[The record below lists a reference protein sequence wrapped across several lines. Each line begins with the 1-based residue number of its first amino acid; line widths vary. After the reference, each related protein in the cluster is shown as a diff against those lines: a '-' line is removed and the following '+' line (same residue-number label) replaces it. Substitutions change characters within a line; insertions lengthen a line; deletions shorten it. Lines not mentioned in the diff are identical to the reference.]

1 MAKLGGDYMND
12 DVITYSKSEM
22 ARKLGL
28 SKDTVAGF
36 ISRHDGITPVERI
49 AGTDYYSEQV
59 YKTIKKHYETKKQ
72 VTLDDVMKELKSME
86 EALKILDTND
96 RFLNGRINKLVANL
110 SKKKSE

>member
-1 MAKLGGDYMND
+1 MND
-12 DVITYSKSEM
+12 DVIKYSKSEM

-36 ISRHDGITPVERI
+36 ISRHDGITPVKRV

-72 VTLDDVMKELKSME
+72 VTLEDVMKELEIIKKNQ
-86 EALKILDTND
+86 KILARYID
-96 RFLNGRINKLVANL
+96 GINAKL
-110 SKKKSE
+110 SKM

>member
-1 MAKLGGDYMND
+1 MHD
-12 DVITYSKSEM
+12 DLIKYSKSEM

-36 ISRHDGITPVERI
+36 ISRHDGITPIERV

-72 VTLDDVMKELKSME
+72 VTLEDVMERLKVINE
-86 EALKILDTND
+86 NQKILARYID
-96 RFLNGRINKLVANL
+96 GINAKL
-110 SKKKSE
+110 SKM